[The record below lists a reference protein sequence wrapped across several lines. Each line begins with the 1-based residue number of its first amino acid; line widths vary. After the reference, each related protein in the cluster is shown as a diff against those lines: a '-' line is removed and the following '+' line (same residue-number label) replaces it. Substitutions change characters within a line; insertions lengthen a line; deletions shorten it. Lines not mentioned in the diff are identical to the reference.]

1 MPDLILSESIGYAA
15 VFGLSVLAFGAV
27 PALADFLVRRQRKRF
42 GAWFDAG
49 AEAYAE
55 EASGDP
61 WRAELAGAWEKE
73 VVRLAADGSL
83 DAGQLERAA
92 GLLGTRLEGCEPR
105 RRAAFLEAL
114 EADPIYRVL
123 LPIAAPAGA
132 VAVFATTRL
141 LGATFPAAAVLLIA
155 ALGLC
160 AAITDMRDRVIPDA
174 LVAALCAAGVLL
186 RAACGQLGELAA
198 LAAAAALA
206 VAAACGINALHARR
220 HPGERA
226 IGGGDVKALAALVAC
241 SGSHGLLWACAAM
254 AAAAAAHAGCRR
266 IAHGR
271 WDKLPLGPSLAA
283 ALTIGAIASAL

>member
-1 MPDLILSESIGYAA
+1 MPETILSEFIGYAA
-15 VFGLSVLAFGAV
+15 VLILAVVAFGAV

-49 AEAYAE
+49 AEAYAA
-55 EASGDP
+55 EAADDP
-61 WRAELAGAWEKE
+61 WRADLAEAWEKE

-92 GLLGTRLEGCEPR
+92 GLLGTRLEDCAPR
-105 RRAAFLEAL
+105 ARTAFI
-114 EADPIYRVL
+114 EADPIYHVL

-141 LGATFPAAAVLLIA
+141 LGATLPAAAVLLIA

-160 AAITDMRDRVIPDA
+160 AAITDVRDRVIPDA

-198 LAAAAALA
+198 LAAAAVLA

-266 IAHGR
+266 IARGR